1 MRPSSLTPAIPRPS
15 PFHFANTQTPFLTSL
30 KKTFWDDDA
39 EKAAGVL
46 AKATDA
52 EWTDLGDWACQ
63 FPDMDDK
70 VRFLLE
76 ACKCMPHDQDKAAE
90 VLINVMEELQ
100 QAPADVEHGPA
111 ALEHMLHASAHARW
125 VDILAA
131 RPDLLA
137 RYCALLGKGPDA
149 ARAYCMLAKHL
160 ASKEDTAPYAWEV
173 WQRGVKGLDGAMRLH
188 ITTHIRAI
196 DRPIFNG
203 KQHTLYRRLAPQV
216 SDQSGFK
223 TRLPTYRFVFPGTP
237 SEQERWCEW
246 ALQAFVHNATR
257 HLGRRVELK
266 EFDGIRRART
276 IDGRPCIEVFYS
288 TSVAQT
294 VRHCMGIGLGKGR
307 WPMEAEMQSMITQVR
322 AEFAR
327 QWLDVT
333 PLNITCGAGE
343 ILHERA
349 SRQQYAAVVQQL
361 SAYNLLIGEY
371 HDHFAGINFVVQNM
385 RWLRQAGYTVLYLEN
400 MPAEA
405 QGLANDFLSGKP
417 MAPELALIHRSEFV
431 TLLERAREAGM
442 RVVFI
447 DTDLVRPLA
456 HEDQTAYELTRGAP
470 FHAFA
475 CDLIED
481 DAVLRGDGKFVA
493 LLGGHHLWKNHATT
507 QGTVWGMQHRLPAC
521 KSLFLCDS
529 TEAGSAAHFFI
540 VSDEIKTL
548 LNVGPNHLLS
558 QVTADVY
565 IAASQ
570 PTQMS
575 FVDGRS
581 DGVRAR
587 GVALPFEK
595 PPGTPPR

>member
-15 PFHFANTQTPFLTSL
+15 PFHLANTQTPFLTSL

-52 EWTDLGDWACQ
+52 DWTDLGDWACQ

-70 VRFLLE
+70 VRFLLQ

-173 WQRGVKGLDGAMRLH
+173 WQHGVKGLDGAMRLH

-294 VRHCMGIGLGKGR
+294 VRHCMGVGLGKGR

-431 TLLERAREAGM
+431 TLLEKAREAGM

-521 KSLFLCDS
+521 KSLFLYDS

-548 LNVGPNHLLS
+548 LNVDPNHLLS